1 MEIFAKNFTNEN
13 NFTQPFIKLI
23 QQAGEGDTVVF
34 EKKQYHFYKDFSQ
47 SKVIHMTNTDSF
59 RNPKKYFAMLLENK
73 KNLLLDGN
81 GAEFVIHG
89 DICSLALL
97 HCENITLKNFTIR
110 YDSPADV
117 ELKVKAVNGKKV
129 LFEIPKTTQWKI
141 HGRRITFFDKSVF
154 SGKNYWQFDNDKN
167 SHCGVLHSGT
177 NVCRVLH
184 LAAPMSRIL
193 SMKKVTDTQVEINY
207 LTKRDFKV
215 GDVYTFS
222 QNKNRNTCGVFVNQ
236 CKNIAAEN
244 VEVNYLQGFGW
255 LSQMC
260 DTVSFRNVTFRP
272 DKEHHVS
279 SFADLIHVCGCKGSV
294 TVDSCYFCHPHDD
307 AINIHGAF
315 LRFKKQIDDYTAVFS
330 FVHKQQGGYTAF
342 YKGDSVK
349 FYYRSN
355 LQELPGEYVVE
366 SAQDDIDAKCCTVRF
381 DKPLPKEITAK
392 FAKQSNVVAE
402 NITYCPDVEIKD
414 CTFNAIPTRGI
425 LCTTSGKVKIHGNT
439 FSDVAM
445 AHIFISNDAA
455 DWYESGPV
463 RDVDIYENEFNLQP
477 TKQYEQLNSNGV
489 LILPITLGKMVT
501 APVHKNI
508 RIHNNHFIVGR
519 SYPVKAVGV
528 DGIQVYDNVYDGSSK
543 VVFKQCKNEINK

>member
-1 MEIFAKNFTNEN
+1 MDIFAKNFGDES
-13 NFTQPFIKLI
+13 NFTEPFVELIKT
-23 QQAGEGDTVVF
+23 AGEGDTIVF
-34 EKKQYHFYKDFSQ
+34 EGRQYHFYKDFSL
-47 SKVIHMTNTDSF
+47 SKIIHMTNTDSF

-73 KNLLLDGN
+73 KNLVIDGN
-81 GAEFVIHG
+81 GAEFVVHG

-97 HCENITLKNFTIR
+97 DCENIILKNFTIR
-110 YDSPADV
+110 YDSPSDV
-117 ELKVKAVNGKKV
+117 ELTVKSVNGKKV
-129 LFEIPKTTQWKI
+129 LYEIPKTTHWKTR
-141 HGRRITFFDKSVF
+141 GRHITFFDKSEF

-167 SHCGVLHSGT
+167 SYCGVCHSG
-177 NVCRVLH
+177 NDVCRVMH
-184 LAAPMSRIL
+184 IAGPMARMKSI
-193 SMKKVTDTQVEINY
+193 KKVSETQVEISY
-207 LTKRDFKV
+207 FTKRDFKV

-236 CKNIAAEN
+236 CKNITAQN

-260 DTVSFRNVTFRP
+260 DTVSFSNVTFRP
-272 DKEHHVS
+272 DKDHHVS

-294 TVDSCYFCHPHDD
+294 TVENCYFCHPHDD

-330 FVHKQQGGYTAF
+330 FVHKQQGGYKAF
-342 YKGDSVK
+342 HPGDKVK
-349 FYYRSN
+349 FYYRTD
-355 LQELPGEYVVE
+355 LQELSGEYTVE
-366 SAQDDIDAKCCTVRF
+366 SSWDDIDAKCCTVRF
-381 DKPLPKEITAK
+381 DKQLPKEITSK
-392 FAKQSNVVAE
+392 FAHQSNVVAE
-402 NITYCPDVEIKD
+402 NVTYCPDVEIKD
-414 CTFNAIPTRGI
+414 CEFNAIPTRGI
-425 LCTTSGKVKIHGNT
+425 LCTTSGKVKIHNNKFT
-439 FSDVAM
+439 NVAM

-543 VVFKQCKNEINK
+543 VVFKQCKNEVNQ